1 MTISLPCG
9 PISGTVRAISSKSAA
24 HRLMICA
31 ALADAPTRL
40 HCETT
45 SKDIAATAQCLA
57 ALAAGEMDLCCGES
71 GSTLR
76 FLLPVAAAL
85 GKTVEFEMQGRLPQR
100 PLAPLDA
107 QLMAHGVVLTR
118 PTPNRLRVQGQL
130 TPGDYTLPGDV
141 SSQYIS
147 GLLFALPLLHGPSTL
162 TITGPVQSAPYISM
176 TLDALAQFGV
186 HPRREGSRFIID
198 PTPYRSPGEVTVE
211 GDWSN
216 AAFWLCAGAVS
227 GPVTVTGLDRK
238 SLQGDREILEIL
250 RRFGATVEQ
259 TEDCVTAFPGA
270 LHGIEVDAGAI
281 PDLIP
286 AVSIVASVARGTTKI
301 TNAARLRL
309 KESDRLKT
317 VAAMLSSLGSSVEEL
332 PDGLVIEGGK
342 PLSGGRVE
350 SFNDHRI
357 AMAAGIASAL
367 CPVTVTGAEAVE
379 KSYPMF
385 WEEVKKLTVSE
396 KIDN

>member
-9 PISGTVRAISSKSAA
+9 SISGTVRAISSKSAA

-31 ALADAPTRL
+31 ALADEPTRL

-45 SKDIAATAQCLA
+45 SNDIAATAQCLA
-57 ALAAGEMDLCCGES
+57 ALAAGEATLCCGES

-85 GKTVEFEMQGRLPQR
+85 GRTVEFEMCGRLPQR

-107 QLMAHGVVLTR
+107 QLTAHGAVLTR
-118 PTPNRLRVQGQL
+118 PAPNRLRVEGQL
-130 TPGDYTLPGDV
+130 TPGEYTLPGDV

-147 GLLFALPLLHGPSTL
+147 GLLFALPLLDGPSTL
-162 TITGPVQSAPYISM
+162 TVTGEVQSAPYIAM
-176 TLDALAQFGV
+176 TLDALAQFGI
-186 HPRREGSRFIID
+186 HPRREGNRFVIE
-198 PTPYRSPGEVTVE
+198 PAPYRSPGQVTVE

-216 AAFWLCAGAVS
+216 AAFWLCAGAIS
-227 GPVTVTGLDRK
+227 GPVTVTGLNGR
-238 SLQGDREILEIL
+238 SLQGDQEIMEIL
-250 RRFGATVEQ
+250 RRFGAEVRQTDDQVTVS
-259 TEDCVTAFPGA
+259 PGTLRA
-270 LHGIEVDAGAI
+270 IEVDAGAI

-286 AVSIVASVARGTTKI
+286 AVSVVAAAARGTTRI

-309 KESDRLKT
+309 KESDRLTT
-317 VAAMLSSLGSSVEEL
+317 VAAMLSSLGASVEEL
-332 PDGLVIEGGK
+332 PDGLVIHGGTA
-342 PLSGGRVE
+342 LSGGTVE

-367 CPVTVTGAEAVE
+367 CPVTVMGAEAVE
-379 KSYPMF
+379 KSYPTF
-385 WEEVKKLTVSE
+385 WEELEKLKMRNE
-396 KIDN
+396 A